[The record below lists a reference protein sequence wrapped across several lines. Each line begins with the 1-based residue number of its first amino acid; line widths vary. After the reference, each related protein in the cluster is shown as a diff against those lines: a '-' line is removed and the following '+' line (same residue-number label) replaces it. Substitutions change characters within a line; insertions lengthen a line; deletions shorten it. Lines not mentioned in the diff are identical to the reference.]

1 MCIRDRSTGDRIL
14 SHAPAQTDIFEV
26 NPNNTS
32 NGEWAGTIS
41 INGGL
46 NSSKMYRIRVEQG
59 QTLNLKGEAVD
70 VDKFSFEIQENWNW
84 LPYPIARNVDVNEAL
99 ATFVAGEGDLI
110 KSQDRFA
117 IYDPD
122 LGWRGTLTSLRSGE
136 GYLIR
141 ATHAQN
147 FKYPGSLVLSSSVFN
162 DPLASNNESVS
173 LTVDSTFNIDFAQF
187 STNMN
192 AIIEIP
198 DEFTTIY
205 AYDDEGNLRGQAS
218 IEDAPGNSMHFM
230 TLYGNTGDTI
240 HFKLAN
246 GTQTVEVERTV
257 TYTADRLLGTLENP
271 LQLIPEETTGVPEGF
286 QVYPNPFKSELSV
299 DLLAMQEQQI
309 VVFIYDVKAQV
320 VFKKTVEVQQG
331 ANSINIYL
339 HSF

>member
-1 MCIRDRSTGDRIL
+1 
-14 SHAPAQTDIFEV
+14 
-26 NPNNTS
+26 
-32 NGEWAGTIS
+32 
-41 INGGL
+41 
-46 NSSKMYRIRVEQG
+46 MYRIRVEQG

-320 VFKKTVEVQQG
+320 VFRKTVEVQQG

-339 HSF
+339 QLQPGIYFLKTCLLYTSPSPRDRTRSRMPSSA